1 MTLTHKRLVSGLAL
15 SLIAVLFVLL
25 WNKLQTPRQAPD
37 VVFKTITGEQIKL
50 SELNGRPVLIN
61 FWASTCAYCLEE
73 MPHLAEFYRQQKTKT
88 LQIIGIAMPYDMPS
102 RVVQLAKQLQLP
114 YPVAIDPD
122 SAVTSAFG
130 NIRFTPTSILIDSNG
145 YIVDT
150 ITGQID
156 LTHLREQIKQHT
168 GV

>member
-1 MTLTHKRLVSGLAL
+1 MTLTHKRLVTGLAV
-15 SLIAVLFVLL
+15 SLITVLVVLL

-37 VVFKTITGEQIKL
+37 VVFKTITGEQISL

-61 FWASTCAYCLEE
+61 FWASTCGYCLEE
-73 MPHLAEFYRQQKTKT
+73 MPHLAEFYRQQKSKT
-88 LQIIGIAMPYDMPS
+88 FQIIGISMPYDMPS

-122 SAVTSAFG
+122 AAVTSAFG

-156 LTHLREQIKQHT
+156 LNQLRKFINQQSEI
-168 GV
+168 